1 MQVIGLMTLSSNQHI
16 MLGIWVRAF
25 SKLCSYW
32 LKIGFTIGEQ
42 VGAEFDTKNNFYFF
56 LRELL
61 RVMFLALFFFRRIN
75 NAKFN
80 VG

>member
-42 VGAEFDTKNNFYFF
+42 VGAEFDTKNNF
-56 LRELL
+56 
-61 RVMFLALFFFRRIN
+61 FFF
-75 NAKFN
+75 
-80 VG
+80 